1 MINRKEKGLQ
11 VGTLLQ
17 LVTGVVLLFLLT
29 SFTLSFG
36 QSPIPFSKYDGTTL
50 DISTAVEI
58 ALANNPNL
66 TITRARVAQAEE
78 QLKEMRSLLYPTL
91 SLSASYERIEE
102 TAGAGASQF
111 RSSDTDVAAGQIE
124 ARYVISLKGSR
135 KAAIDEAKKEAIAV
149 TLDEKQ
155 VLNLLVHQVKA
166 AYYSILLAREAIEI
180 EKQSLAFSKL
190 QMDQAEARLEAGL
203 GLKTDLL
210 TFSVRVSE
218 NQTKLQETS
227 NASRLSLTALSELL
241 AMYVSNDVVLVF
253 PVLSDNPLEKLS
265 KDQLIQDAFKGRPDL
280 AALEKRVGAAREAVT
295 VKKAALLPRVEL
307 FANYGFTK
315 ESNLSITEDDDEAAM
330 GVIMSM
336 DLFDGGANRSKV
348 QKSKERVS
356 ELEGELNKARLTIL
370 RQIEDILN
378 NIADTKSRLATN
390 GETIILAEENLELRT
405 VRYEAGV
412 GTILEVT
419 EGEVQLSRARLTE
432 LQAKIDL
439 LTARSKLNEVVGVMG
454 FQNPQYTPISR

>member
-1 MINRKEKGLQ
+1 MINRREKGLQ
-11 VGTLLQ
+11 VGILLQ
-17 LVTGVVLLFLLT
+17 LVTGVMLLFLLA

-36 QSPIPFSKYDGTTL
+36 QSSIPFSKYDGATL
-50 DISTAVEI
+50 DIPTAVKI
-58 ALANNPNL
+58 ALENNPNF
-66 TITRARVAQAEE
+66 TITRARIAQAEE
-78 QLKEMRSLLYPTL
+78 QLKEMRSLIYPTL
-91 SLSASYERIEE
+91 SLSASYVRIEE
-102 TAGAGASQF
+102 IAGSGGNQF
-111 RSSDTDVAAGQIE
+111 RSSNTDVASGQIE
-124 ARYVISLKGSR
+124 ARYVVSLKGSR

-149 TLDEKQ
+149 VLDKKQ
-155 VLNLLVHQVKA
+155 VQNLLIHQVKA

-227 NASRLSLTALSELL
+227 NASRLALTALSELL
-241 AMYVSNDVVLVF
+241 AMDVPNDVVLVF
-253 PVLSDNPLEKLS
+253 PELSINPLEKLS
-265 KDQLIQDAFKGRPDL
+265 KDQLIQDAFKNRPDL

-295 VKKAALLPRVEL
+295 VEKAALLPRVEL
-307 FANYGFTK
+307 FANYGFSK
-315 ESNLSITEDDDEAAM
+315 ESNLSLTDDDDEAAM
-330 GVIMSM
+330 GVTMSM
-336 DLFDGGANRSKV
+336 DLFDGGSNRSKV

-356 ELEGELNKARLTIL
+356 ELEGELSKTRISVL

-378 NIADTKSRLATN
+378 NIVDAESRLATN
-390 GETIILAEENLELRT
+390 RKTIGLAEENLELRT

-419 EGEVQLSRARLTE
+419 EGEVQLSQARLTE

-439 LTARSKLNEVVGVMG
+439 LTARSKLNEVVGLMD
-454 FQNPQYTPISR
+454 FQKADVIN